1 MKPLAIVT
9 SGANI
14 TTGAAS
20 ARAAIP
26 NDQSGKRAK
35 VIRVTCTVAAYV
47 KPGDSTITAAAA
59 DILLNPEHELLLNV
73 SGATHLAAIQSASAG
88 VVNMVAVE
96 GVIP

>member
-14 TTGAAS
+14 TTSGTS
-20 ARAAIP
+20 ARVAIP

-35 VIRVTCTVAAYV
+35 VVRVTCTLAAYV
-47 KPGDSTITAAAA
+47 KPGDSTIAAAAA

-73 SGATHLAAIQSASAG
+73 SGATHIAAIQVASAG
-88 VVNMVAVE
+88 VVNVVAVE